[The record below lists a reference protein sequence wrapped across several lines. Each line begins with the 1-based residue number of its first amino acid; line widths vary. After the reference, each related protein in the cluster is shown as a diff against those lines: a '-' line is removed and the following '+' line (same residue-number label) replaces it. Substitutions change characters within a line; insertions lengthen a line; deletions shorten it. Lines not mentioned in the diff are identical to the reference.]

1 MARQSTT
8 DINSQIDRQFKKPG
22 ARMHPMQITLFVLCL
37 GIGIGVTA
45 AFTPKNPLPAILG
58 MLIGYFLM
66 FSLQVGSQW
75 ERAVVLRMGKF
86 HGLRGPGAFWVV
98 PLVDTIPAWIDH
110 RVQTTT
116 YSAEQTL
123 TKDTVPVD
131 VDAVLFWIVW
141 DAEKAALE
149 VADYRQ
155 AIFWAA
161 QTALRD
167 VIGETQLSDLLI
179 GRKRLDAEL
188 QKLIDER
195 TTPWG
200 VTVQAVEI
208 RDIIIP
214 EGLQDAM
221 SRQAQAERERQAR
234 VILGDAE
241 AQIAE
246 RFVQAGK
253 AYEDH
258 PTALHLRAMNM
269 LYEGLKEKGA
279 LVVVPSTA
287 VESMGLGT
295 ITGLTSL
302 SKERMS
308 NGANR
313 AVNDPTL

>member
-1 MARQSTT
+1 
-8 DINSQIDRQFKKPG
+8 
-22 ARMHPMQITLFVLCL
+22 
-37 GIGIGVTA
+37 
-45 AFTPKNPLPAILG
+45 
-58 MLIGYFLM
+58 
-66 FSLQVGSQW
+66 
-75 ERAVVLRMGKF
+75 
-86 HGLRGPGAFWVV
+86 
-98 PLVDTIPAWIDH
+98 
-110 RVQTTT
+110 
-116 YSAEQTL
+116 
-123 TKDTVPVD
+123 
-131 VDAVLFWIVW
+131 
-141 DAEKAALE
+141 
-149 VADYRQ
+149 
-155 AIFWAA
+155 
-161 QTALRD
+161 
-167 VIGETQLSDLLI
+167 
-179 GRKRLDAEL
+179 
-188 QKLIDER
+188 
-195 TTPWG
+195 
-200 VTVQAVEI
+200 VEI

>member
-167 VIGETQLSDLLI
+167 VIG
-179 GRKRLDAEL
+179 
-188 QKLIDER
+188 
-195 TTPWG
+195 
-200 VTVQAVEI
+200 
-208 RDIIIP
+208 
-214 EGLQDAM
+214 
-221 SRQAQAERERQAR
+221 
-234 VILGDAE
+234 
-241 AQIAE
+241 
-246 RFVQAGK
+246 
-253 AYEDH
+253 
-258 PTALHLRAMNM
+258 
-269 LYEGLKEKGA
+269 
-279 LVVVPSTA
+279 
-287 VESMGLGT
+287 
-295 ITGLTSL
+295 
-302 SKERMS
+302 
-308 NGANR
+308 
-313 AVNDPTL
+313 